1 MHALDWNDLR
11 YVLAIA
17 RERTY
22 AAAARRL
29 KTDPTT
35 IARRLRSIETAL
47 NVKLFERDSDGWMG
61 PTEAGEVAVRR
72 AEVIETEIGSL
83 TASVKGADASV
94 SGSVRVTAVPILVN
108 RVLIPAAPSLIARH
122 PDLRL
127 ELIGDSRD
135 LSLTRREADVALRLA
150 RPGEEVGSRVL
161 ARRIGT
167 LGYAAYA
174 ATNCHCDPRNLP
186 WLTYEEGMSHLL
198 QAKWINRAAEQS
210 SGYAAIALNDADSLL
225 HAVEAGLG
233 RSLLPCIV
241 ADSMPGLV
249 RIAVAETLPER
260 EIWTLTHPDLRP
272 LARVAAVLEW
282 LEEVLGK

>member
-47 NVKLFERDSDGWMG
+47 NVKLFERGPDGWMC

-72 AEVIETEIGSL
+72 AEAIETEIGSL
-83 TASVKGADASV
+83 SASVKGADTSV

-150 RPGEEVGSRVL
+150 RPSEEVGSRVL

-167 LGYAAYA
+167 LGYAVYGA
-174 ATNCHCDPRNLP
+174 ANCPSDPVTLP

-210 SGYAAIALNDADSLL
+210 SGYAAIAVNDADSLL

-241 ADSMPGLV
+241 ADRMPGLV
-249 RIAVAETLPER
+249 RIAVTETPPER

-282 LEEVLGK
+282 LEEVLGR